1 VREELVHLA
10 VDDGVATV
18 TLDSPANR
26 NALSARL
33 RRELAAHLDAAI
45 DDPSARVIVLT
56 HAGPAFCS
64 GMDLKENRDPDV
76 ARRAAQ
82 EFPGLL
88 RRLWTSPTPVLA
100 RLRGPARAGG
110 LGLVAACDLVVAA
123 DDVTFA
129 FTEVRIGAVPAMI
142 SVPVLAR
149 MSAAAAAELF
159 LTGESFDAVR
169 AARAGLI
176 NSAVPADEL
185 DAEVARYV
193 GMLRLGAPGAL
204 AGTKELLHRERT
216 GSFDGELAAMAE
228 VSARYFTSDE
238 AREGIRAFVEK
249 RPPSWVAEG

>member
-1 VREELVHLA
+1 
-10 VDDGVATV
+10 
-18 TLDSPANR
+18 
-26 NALSARL
+26 
-33 RRELAAHLDAAI
+33 
-45 DDPSARVIVLT
+45 VIVLT

-159 LTGESFDAVR
+159 LTGESFDAAR

-204 AGTKELLHRERT
+204 AGTKKLLHRERT